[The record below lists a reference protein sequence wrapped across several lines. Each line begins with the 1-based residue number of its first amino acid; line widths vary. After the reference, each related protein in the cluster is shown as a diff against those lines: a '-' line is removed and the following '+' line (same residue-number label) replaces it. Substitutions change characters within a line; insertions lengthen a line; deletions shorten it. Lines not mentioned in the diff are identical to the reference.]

1 MVRGEDAVV
10 RAILGYAS
18 AGLGAPETCDDLG
31 LVLGWRIW
39 RSSGED
45 DADLVSFV
53 FDTPWPRRRALIA
66 DCPALSRTRRPPT
79 RRSPVRSR
87 RTAIELF
94 GTNLHDDHEHAPAYA
109 CRCGIHAAR
118 IKADIPTTSTE
129 RRWIGAVALWGTVI
143 EHKHGYRASHAYPLG
158 LEEIPPSNAL
168 EFAEARTVLL
178 VEDDEVV
185 RRLGAELLE
194 RRSCR
199 VLEARSDDEAIDI
212 LRADTVAIDLI
223 VAPIQGCGIDGHGL
237 IRRAG
242 RWHPEIKV
250 VANSGRFLVA
260 SLDGWTGP
268 AASLQDAGSDRF
280 SHPLARAYGV
290 PVIPRR

>member
-1 MVRGEDAVV
+1 MARGQDDVV

-18 AGLGAPETCDDLG
+18 AGLGPVETCGDLG

-39 RSSGED
+39 RSSAEG

-53 FDTPWPRRRALIA
+53 FDTPWPRRRALVA
-66 DCPALSRTRRPPT
+66 DCPALSRTARPPS
-79 RRSPVRSR
+79 RRSPAQSGRS
-87 RTAIELF
+87 AIELF
-94 GTNLHDDHEHAPAYA
+94 GASLHDDHEHAPAYA

-118 IKADIPTTSTE
+118 TRADIPTTSPE

-158 LEEIPPSNAL
+158 LEEVSPSNAL
-168 EFAEARTVLL
+168 DLAEARTVLL
-178 VEDDEVV
+178 VEDDDVV

-199 VLEARSDDEAIDI
+199 VLEARSGDEAIDI
-212 LRADTVAIDLI
+212 LCADTIEIDLI
-223 VAPIQGCGIDGHGL
+223 VAPIRGCGIDGHAL
-237 IRRAG
+237 IRRAEQ
-242 RWHPEIKV
+242 WHPEINV

-260 SLDGWTGP
+260 SLDGCIGP
-268 AASLQDAGSDRF
+268 FPPTNEICSDRF
-280 SHPLARAYGV
+280 AHPLARAYGI
-290 PVIPRR
+290 PVVLRR